1 MCYASASGAAFI
13 DRALYLPR
21 EWAKDQERRAEAG
34 IPEEVSFTT
43 KPSLAQRMLE
53 RAFEAGVPARWVVA
67 DALYGSNRSLR
78 MFLERREQPFV
89 LAVKSDESLWTLT
102 DRGPAQVRADELGSG
117 IRPGGWRLLSA
128 GEGSKGE
135 RLYEWALV
143 PLFRLQLTEE
153 ERAWGHW
160 LLVRRSIED
169 PDEMAYHVVFA
180 PREGVT
186 LQDVTLQEL
195 VKVAGARW
203 LR

>member
-1 MCYASASGAAFI
+1 MGYPGKLGKH
-13 DRALYLPR
+13 RPR
-21 EWAKDQERRAEAG
+21 PWRCT
-34 IPEEVSFTT
+34 P
-43 KPSLAQRMLE
+43 
-53 RAFEAGVPARWVVA
+53 
-67 DALYGSNRSLR
+67 
-78 MFLERREQPFV
+78 

-117 IRPGGWRLLSA
+117 IRPGGWRRLSA

-160 LLVRRSIED
+160 FLVRRSIED
-169 PDEMAYHVVFA
+169 PDEIAYHVVFA
-180 PREGVT
+180 PREGFT
-186 LQDVTLQEL
+186 MQEL